1 MEVKSFDF
9 REEKKNLMKDVC
21 KQEGFGMLKEKKK
34 QRNGQHVDLGK
45 EVNSILVNNEE
56 EKDVDGLEE
65 KQIKVLMGIEIN
77 NNNNNE

>member
-1 MEVKSFDF
+1 MEIKSFDL
-9 REEKKNLMKDVC
+9 REEKKMMKDAC
-21 KQEGFGMLKEKKK
+21 RQEGFGMLKKKK
-34 QRNGQHVDLGK
+34 LRIGQHVDLGK